1 MGIVPKRGKL
11 GMGDSAGGEEQ
22 DNGLLHYLSLRSAVA
37 LVVANIIGAGI
48 FTSTGFQAASLPHPG
63 YIFLLWIV
71 GGVLAFC
78 GALCYAE
85 LGAAIPKAGAEYV
98 YLRETYGGIFGFM
111 SAFVSLVAGFSAP
124 IAAACK
130 AFITYMAHFFPV
142 LAEEPTVLGPVTLN
156 SLLAVGVVWILVGV
170 QLRGAKPGIRFS
182 DFLTLLKL
190 GGLVTIVLCAVIWG
204 KGHVENLTFV
214 SDRYAEIGMADKF
227 SAFATSLIFVMF
239 CYMGWNASAY
249 LASEFKNPARDLPRS
264 LLIGTLIVVVLYL
277 SINAVYFLGANVD
290 ELAGHADVGLIA
302 SRNLFGEWG
311 ATLTTIVLAVSL
323 LASATAMTIAGPRVY
338 YALGKDYRLF
348 RFFSHANETSGA
360 PTTSLLVQGAVTTAI
375 IFSGGIDAIQQYA
388 GFTLTLFSSLA
399 VSCVITLRIRRPD
412 LHRPFRAWG
421 YPITPL
427 LFLGVTTWTM
437 VWAIRGRPFESIA
450 GFATVI
456 VGGMIFLMTGAG
468 RAPAEKH

>member
-1 MGIVPKRGKL
+1 MGSGNLTQVPPG
-11 GMGDSAGGEEQ
+11 GAPESVSGD

-63 YIFLLWIV
+63 YIFMLWIV

-85 LGAAIPKAGAEYV
+85 LGAAMPKAGAEYV
-98 YLRETYGGIFGFM
+98 YLRESYGGIFGFM

-130 AFITYMAHFFPV
+130 AFIAYMSHFFP
-142 LAEEPTVLGPVTLN
+142 LLESEPTIFANVTLN
-156 SLLAVGVVWILVGV
+156 SVLAAGLVWILVGV
-170 QLRGAKPGIRFS
+170 QLRGAKSGIGFS

-190 GGLVTIVLCAVIWG
+190 VGLVTIILIGVMWG
-204 KGHVENLTFV
+204 KGNVENLSYV
-214 SDRYAEIGMADKF
+214 SPRYAELGVAEKF

-264 LLIGTLIVVVLYL
+264 LLLGTLIVVVLYL
-277 SINAVYFLGANVD
+277 AINAVYFLGANVD
-290 ELAGHADVGLIA
+290 ELAGKAEVGLVA
-302 SRNLFGEWG
+302 SRNLFGDWG
-311 ATLTTIVLAVSL
+311 ATLTTIVLGVSL

-338 YALGKDYRLF
+338 YALGKDYQLF
-348 RFFSHANETSGA
+348 RFFSHANEESGA

-399 VSCVITLRIRRPD
+399 VSCVITLRFRRPD
-412 LHRPFRAWG
+412 MHRPFRAWG
-421 YPITPL
+421 YPVTPL
-427 LFLGVTTWTM
+427 LFLSITIWTM
-437 VWAIRGRPFESIA
+437 IWAIRGRPFESLA
-450 GFATVI
+450 GLATVLI
-456 VGGMIFLMTGAG
+456 GGIIFVMTGAG
-468 RAPAEKH
+468 RPAARRG